1 MKNKKIISYIVSALM
16 VFSMA
21 INVYAATH
29 VDGNLN
35 SPILVKTPTAISY
48 GDLSRFRY
56 VASKATGKT
65 AKILNATRVNGSNT
79 TWAMRICYD
88 NYDNP
93 ADYIVTVLPY
103 AIEKETG
110 KDVSLPFNTL
120 EEGAKIYGKSYYYF
134 VLYDNEDKGIC
145 GYAVAERIRRFP
157 NFHDNTFSGTTKRNI
172 SYSGVYEEPSSY
184 NFMEEHT
191 K

>member
-56 VASKATGKT
+56 VASKLQERQQKYLMRQGSMEV
-65 AKILNATRVNGSNT
+65 ILLG
-79 TWAMRICYD
+79 
-88 NYDNP
+88 
-93 ADYIVTVLPY
+93 L
-103 AIEKETG
+103 
-110 KDVSLPFNTL
+110 
-120 EEGAKIYGKSYYYF
+120 
-134 VLYDNEDKGIC
+134 
-145 GYAVAERIRRFP
+145 
-157 NFHDNTFSGTTKRNI
+157 
-172 SYSGVYEEPSSY
+172 
-184 NFMEEHT
+184 
-191 K
+191 